1 MIQRTYILDT
11 NVYGELLIEKGSMKI
26 IKKIQRDKT
35 LYLYGI
41 TIIEHELQD
50 VPTDKKIKGKI
61 FKNFV
66 LSVYKSLIDSE
77 ITSSPITNY
86 LASEYYKKYVELRKS
101 GKYYKVVKDK
111 ELKYDKKDLK
121 VDFEI
126 IAIAS
131 LKGVDIV
138 VSADKTRKNRR
149 FLVSQ
154 KSLISVRTM
163 LSRLAT
169 ETYKIV
175 NKINGLRTPKLI
187 DYFEFRKRYI
197 KWKS

>member
-1 MIQRTYILDT
+1 MIQKTYILDT
-11 NVYGELLIEKGSMKI
+11 NVYGELLIEKDSMKI

-41 TIIEHELQD
+41 TVIEHELQD

-61 FKNFV
+61 FKGFV

-86 LASEYYKKYVELRKS
+86 LASQYYKKYVELRKS
-101 GKYYKVVKDK
+101 GRYYKVVKDK
-111 ELKYDKKDLK
+111 ELKYNENDLK
-121 VDFEI
+121 IDFEI

-138 VSADKTRKNRR
+138 VSADN
-149 FLVSQ
+149 
-154 KSLISVRTM
+154 RTM